1 MAPVVVRV
9 IASLAP
15 QRMSVDSFPHSAAFW
30 GKLPR
35 ATALRARPDIEE
47 RLDRLLTEAMAA
59 RPGFTVDARDF
70 VAHWATHLSHCK
82 TPESEF
88 ERLHLADL
96 CLAFACGH
104 GDPEALRMFQAE
116 FVPIAISTVRG
127 VDSSEAFVEEVTQ
140 QLLERIL
147 VASPGQ
153 PRVLEYAGR
162 GSLEHWL
169 RAAALRLALNARR
182 SARRAPDQLGSDSQF
197 EVAAPTADLQFD
209 ILQARFGADF
219 GAALKEAMS
228 DLSSQER
235 SLLRLHFLDG
245 LSFNQ
250 IGAVYQVNKSTISR
264 RMSHAREV
272 LLTKTRERLEK
283 KFHLGAP
290 EVESLM
296 RMLGPE
302 LQLSLTSVLIHTPD
316 DST

>member
-1 MAPVVVRV
+1 MD
-9 IASLAP
+9 
-15 QRMSVDSFPHSAAFW
+15 VDFPHAKAFW

-35 ATALRARPDIEE
+35 ATALRARPGIDGQ
-47 RLDRLLTEAMAA
+47 LAALLSRALTQ
-59 RPGFTVDARDF
+59 RPTLSLELKDF
-70 VAHWATHLSHCK
+70 VEHWATHLSHCRM
-82 TPESEF
+82 PESEY
-88 ERLHLADL
+88 ERMHLADL
-96 CLAFACGH
+96 CLAFGCGR
-104 GDPEALRMFQAE
+104 GDTEALRLFQTE
-116 FVPIAISTVRG
+116 FVPIAVSTIRG

-147 VASPGQ
+147 VAAPGQ
-153 PRVLEYAGR
+153 PRILEYAGR

-197 EVAAPTADLQFD
+197 EVAAPMADLQLD
-209 ILQARFGADF
+209 ILQARYGPDF
-219 GAALKEAMS
+219 GAALKEAMG

-264 RMSHAREV
+264 RMSHARAT
-272 LLTKTRERLEK
+272 LLAKTRERLEK
-283 KFHLGAP
+283 RFNLGAP
-290 EVESLM
+290 ELESLL

-302 LQLSLTSVLIHTPD
+302 LQLSLTSVLMHTPAEGA
-316 DST
+316 